1 MVFGRWLGY
10 ESGAFM
16 CGISA
21 LIKETA
27 QTFLTPSATWDYSEK
42 SAICNLEEGFH
53 QNLILDFQLPEL
65 WEINLDYKY
74 FKMWKWLWN

>member
-1 MVFGRWLGY
+1 MVFRRWLGY

-21 LIKETA
+21 LIKETP
-27 QTFLTPSATWDYSEK
+27 QTFLTPSANWDYSEK

-53 QNLILDFQLPEL
+53 QNLI
-65 WEINLDYKY
+65 
-74 FKMWKWLWN
+74 